1 MKPIR
6 NRKERGPLPLLGMNT
21 IVGTIAYPKSMAKE
35 EGQPTITDNM
45 PLFEWG
51 KDEVIEDDPEYSE
64 ILSGDD
70 IEQLSPIISQ
80 ITEEDGHGW

>member
-1 MKPIR
+1 MSLYTGKRLHLYDWVEAPID
-6 NRKERGPLPLLGMNT
+6 ED
-21 IVGTIAYPKSMAKE
+21 VIARVESMAKE